1 MYIYNREISCLVRP
15 INFEIMKIPSLTRI
29 PSHKRF
35 NIEPRYYDPV
45 KEDIAERTSRIK
57 QEISQLAEG
66 QLQHGSGISGSFSK
80 RTSTNHA
87 RNANILQMIIMII
100 LITFLGGYL
109 LYGNY
114 IFYALLLVIPVYFF
128 VRLRNYP
135 KRR

>member
-1 MYIYNREISCLVRP
+1 
-15 INFEIMKIPSLTRI
+15 MKIPSLTRI
-29 PSHKRF
+29 PSYKRF

-66 QLQHGSGISGSFSK
+66 QPQHGSGISGSFSK
-80 RTSTNHA
+80 RNSTNYA
-87 RNANILQMIIMII
+87 RNANILQLVIMIL

-114 IFYALLLVIPVYFF
+114 VFYTLLLIIPLYFF